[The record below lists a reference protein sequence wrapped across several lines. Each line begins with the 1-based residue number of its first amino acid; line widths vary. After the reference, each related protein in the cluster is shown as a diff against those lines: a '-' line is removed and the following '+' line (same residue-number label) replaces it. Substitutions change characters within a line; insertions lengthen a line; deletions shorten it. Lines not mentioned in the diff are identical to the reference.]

1 MVQIRINSTVVSNV
15 VNYTVVVNARN
26 DDNILLPGMTATVD
40 FYIQERNNVLL
51 VPNAALRFQ
60 PTDDLLAEYKSE
72 SEKQPKVRSDSA
84 KRNWQ
89 ASAQGGKA
97 QAAKSQFGRVWY
109 IDENK
114 KLKKCPVVLGIT
126 DGKVTEVVKGN
137 DLKEGMKII
146 TGIIDNMPKTT
157 TAPSGGLTGAP
168 AAQPGMRRGM

>member
-1 MVQIRINSTVVSNV
+1 VVQIRINSTVVSNV